1 MKNSNLLCKAE
12 QRARDND
19 LPWKARKLN
28 NFPVKE
34 QKTGNRGN
42 INTSEI
48 SWRIQNSRHFHP
60 IGMQRCQ
67 GNARVGSV
75 ATGEM
80 QAQRGRFSAGIR
92 SAVVEQWQTLTLTR
106 MLARHCLT
114 KLVPTSVHSFLGI
127 MWTSDSVSVLL
138 AWTSPDSSS
147 QARTRSIWRSDSTP
161 LSLLRLQIW
170 SLLSL

>member
-19 LPWKARKLN
+19 LPWKARKWN
-28 NFPVKE
+28 DFPVKE

-48 SWRIQNSRHFHP
+48 RNQLKNSKFKAFSPHRHAEMP
-60 IGMQRCQ
+60 RQCQ
-67 GNARVGSV
+67 GRQCSHR
-75 ATGEM
+75 GE
-80 QAQRGRFSAGIR
+80 AGPKREVSAGIR

-114 KLVPTSVHSFLGI
+114 KLVLTSVHSFLGI
-127 MWTSDSVSVLL
+127 TWTSDTVSVLL

-161 LSLLRLQIW
+161 LSLLRLQI
-170 SLLSL
+170 